1 MVIVI
6 VRKLN
11 NIYYYNYV
19 ISIKDINMYQ
29 SIDDIGNKT
38 EKEQSIEI
46 CLRNLLNTKKESL
59 PFRRD
64 FGIDLD
70 EWLFQPYTFFVV
82 KMIEIEIKKAVGL
95 YCNEVIIK
103 NIFHQF
109 NEDLQTYY
117 INIEYSIKNIDNI
130 YNMEL
135 KLNKK

>member
-1 MVIVI
+1 
-6 VRKLN
+6 
-11 NIYYYNYV
+11 
-19 ISIKDINMYQ
+19 MYQ

-38 EKEQSIEI
+38 EKEHSIEL

-64 FGIDLD
+64 FGINLD

-103 NIFHQF
+103 NISHQF
-109 NEDLQTYY
+109 NEDLQTYN

-130 YNMEL
+130 YNMGL